1 MRFIILGSGS
11 GTNAKAILEAQKAGL
26 LGEAEAAALGT
37 DREGVR
43 FLDHATIMGIPGEFL
58 YPGLFRT
65 KLDGEAEQAWIDRI
79 RQWEP
84 DLIVLAGLLRV
95 LKPPFINAFAG
106 RIINLHPSLLPS
118 FPGLN
123 SIRQSLEHGAKYSG
137 CTVHWVTPTVD
148 AGPIIDQ
155 AAVRIETN
163 DTLDS
168 LELKVHA
175 AEHQL
180 LPDVIRRLSLGELV
194 FPAKNL
200 RV

>member
-26 LGEAEAAALGT
+26 LGEAEAVALGT

-43 FLDHATIMGIPGEFL
+43 FLDHAAIVGIPGEFL
-58 YPGLFRT
+58 HPGSFRT
-65 KLDGEAEQAWIDRI
+65 KLEGEAEQVWIDRI
-79 RQWEP
+79 RQWKP

-95 LKPPFINAFAG
+95 LKPSFINAFGG

-118 FPGLN
+118 FPGLH
-123 SIRQSLEHGAKYSG
+123 SIEKAHEYGVKFTG

-155 AAVRIETN
+155 KAVRIE
-163 DTLDS
+163 DDETLYA
-168 LELKVHA
+168 LETKVHI
-175 AEHQL
+175 AEHRL
-180 LPDVIRRLSLGELV
+180 LPDVIRRLSLGELA
-194 FPAKNL
+194 FL
-200 RV
+200 D

>member
-26 LGEAEAAALGT
+26 LGDAQATALGT
-37 DREGVR
+37 DREGVQ
-43 FLDHATIMGIPGEFL
+43 FLDHAAIMGIPGEYL
-58 YPGLFRT
+58 HPGLFRT
-65 KLDGEAEQAWIDRI
+65 KLEGEAEQSWIDRI
-79 RQWEP
+79 RLWEP

-95 LKPPFINAFAG
+95 LKPPFINAFSG

-118 FPGLN
+118 FSGLH
-123 SIRQSLEHGAKYSG
+123 SIRQSFEHGAKYSG

-155 AAVRIETN
+155 TAVRIEPN

-175 AEHQL
+175 AEHKL
-180 LPDVIRRLSLGELV
+180 LPDVIRRLSLGQIA
-194 FPAKNL
+194 FPEKN
-200 RV
+200 

>member
-26 LGEAEAAALGT
+26 LGEAEAVALGT
-37 DREGVR
+37 DREGVQ
-43 FLDHATIMGIPGEFL
+43 FLDHTAIMGIPGEFL
-58 YPGLFRT
+58 HPGLFRT
-65 KLDGEAEQAWIDRI
+65 KLEGEAEQAWVDRI

-95 LKPPFINAFAG
+95 LKPPFINAFSG

-118 FPGLN
+118 FSGLH

-155 AAVRIETN
+155 TAVRIETN
-163 DTLDS
+163 DTFES

-180 LPDVIRRLSLGELV
+180 LPDVIRRLSLGELG
-194 FPAKNL
+194 FPA
-200 RV
+200 

>member
-26 LGEAEAAALGT
+26 LGEAEAVALGT
-37 DREGVR
+37 DREGVQ
-43 FLDHATIMGIPGEFL
+43 FLDHTAIMGIPGEFL
-58 YPGLFRT
+58 HPGLFRT
-65 KLDGEAEQAWIDRI
+65 KLEGEAEQAWVDRI

-95 LKPPFINAFAG
+95 LKPPFINAFSG

-118 FPGLN
+118 FPGLR

-155 AAVRIETN
+155 TAVRIETN
-163 DTLDS
+163 DTLES

-180 LPDVIRRLSLGELV
+180 LPDVICRLSQGELA
-194 FPAKNL
+194 FPD
-200 RV
+200 